1 MMEINS
7 LIEQTEE
14 LLTRF
19 RGLES
24 LKTLFP
30 QEYAKLSPKLV
41 LNDNTLSYLDD
52 RLFELLNQDYF
63 PCYYYDYSTNSKQ
76 KPYEGIKN
84 IAIEP
89 MGFNGYDWYYYG
101 EGASWYFIYTNS
113 DRFFDYYDYNGT
125 GLLWIENQLINLPNY
140 HPLQLLPD
148 AVRYV
153 WSMTGNLWLDSHLE
167 GNNEFEFTT
176 SEIVNLKQ
184 EYEEALEKLELLLF
198 FDRWFT
204 DNVAVA
210 KLAINK
216 VMQQIAN
223 QIDLND

>member
-1 MMEINS
+1 MEINS

-41 LNDNTLSYLDD
+41 LNDNTLRYLDD

-63 PCYYYDYSTNSKQ
+63 PCYYYDYSNNSKQ

-101 EGASWYFIYTNS
+101 QESIWYFIYTNS
-113 DRFFDYYDYNGT
+113 YQFFDYYDYNET
-125 GLLWIENQLINLPNY
+125 GLLWIENQLINLPDY

-148 AVRYV
+148 AIRYV
-153 WSMTGNLWLDSHLE
+153 WSMTGNLWLDSHPE
-167 GNNEFEFTT
+167 GSNEFELTT

-184 EYEEALEKLELLLF
+184 EYEEALEKLELLRF

-216 VMQQIAN
+216 VMQQMIN
-223 QIDLND
+223 QIDANND